1 MVGSVCFLDATF
13 LEVTTSDNASF
24 QFVEFAGGSLFGFE
38 YKFNGDNEFVLVW
51 GFAKDKGTMV
61 DEVLDFHADSVQPGG
76 ANIVI
81 KFEDSFKGL
90 WFREIF
96 LNRIHGVSVW
106 SR

>member
-1 MVGSVCFLDATF
+1 MRRFSRSPRATTRAF
-13 LEVTTSDNASF
+13 NFSSLPVA
-24 QFVEFAGGSLFGFE
+24 LFGFE

-51 GFAKDKGTMV
+51 SVAKDKGTMV
-61 DEVLDFHADSVQPGG
+61 NDVLDFHADGVQPGS

-81 KFEDSFKGL
+81 KFLDSFKRL

-106 SR
+106 IS